1 MSDYQIAVEGMSQVL
16 SWIPSSVEAFNRRN
30 YKPNFEGIYQKLVPS
45 FDAIEQLYCSVLEPE
60 AMLENMADA
69 FTQSAVARIESC
81 KNRRAKDAEMMNL
94 NLHLAVFV
102 YPAILNYKGTSSLP
116 LTDKIGQK
124 WKEAFPKSNVS
135 RADLETIEKG
145 FQRKFCYIT
154 TAVCET
160 FQKPDDCYE
169 LTLLRNY
176 RDGYMMS
183 LPEGEELIR
192 RYYDLAP
199 TIVKHI
205 DQKPD
210 RLDIYRQIWDRYLSE
225 CIRLIEE
232 NELERCRQLYTD
244 MVGQLQAEYFFVS

>member
-1 MSDYQIAVEGMSQVL
+1 
-16 SWIPSSVEAFNRRN
+16 
-30 YKPNFEGIYQKLVPS
+30 
-45 FDAIEQLYCSVLEPE
+45 
-60 AMLENMADA
+60 
-69 FTQSAVARIESC
+69 
-81 KNRRAKDAEMMNL
+81 
-94 NLHLAVFV
+94 
-102 YPAILNYKGTSSLP
+102 
-116 LTDKIGQK
+116 
-124 WKEAFPKSNVS
+124 
-135 RADLETIEKG
+135 
-145 FQRKFCYIT
+145 
-154 TAVCET
+154 
-160 FQKPDDCYE
+160 
-169 LTLLRNY
+169 
-176 RDGYMMS
+176 MMS